1 MFQNK
6 HDFVCFG
13 WEGIHAEKSNNY
25 KGFRWQHPIFT
36 TISTPRLT
44 ISLPRTRDSNNTG
57 PCSPQKRTTVKNGND
72 ADGIRDVIYLMRRL
86 MQTGERYTKEL
97 NKKFSVS
104 APQVASLLALLD
116 DGSMSPSQIAKK
128 IMVESST
135 VTGIIDRLEQKGLVA
150 RTRISPDRRVIT
162 VELTEAGRRL
172 AENAPPPIQQ
182 KIVKGLRKIDESE
195 RAQIIQTLNRLTD
208 MIDADDVDE
217 EDEAVIV

>member
-1 MFQNK
+1 MNIRPCRPQN
-6 HDFVCFG
+6 
-13 WEGIHAEKSNNY
+13 
-25 KGFRWQHPIFT
+25 
-36 TISTPRLT
+36 
-44 ISLPRTRDSNNTG
+44 
-57 PCSPQKRTTVKNGND
+57 RTTVYNGND
-72 ADGIRDVIYLMRRL
+72 ADRTREVIHLMRRL
-86 MQTGERYTKEL
+86 MQAGERYTKEL

-150 RTRISPDRRVIT
+150 RTRISQDRRVIT

-182 KIVKGLRKIDESE
+182 KIVKGLRKVDESE